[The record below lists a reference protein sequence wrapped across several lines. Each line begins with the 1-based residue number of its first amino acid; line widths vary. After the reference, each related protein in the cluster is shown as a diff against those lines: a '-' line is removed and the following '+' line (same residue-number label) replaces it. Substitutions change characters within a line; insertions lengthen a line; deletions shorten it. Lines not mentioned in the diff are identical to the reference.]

1 MSGKLFT
8 WVVVAVAV
16 VVFVGVIGSQVLGG
30 GAVLPADAGVGPVT
44 LRDVLFYGFAALTV
58 AGAAAVA
65 LSRNIL
71 YSAIGLLGA
80 LMGAGALYVFVS
92 ADFLAVTQLLVY
104 IGGVLVLILFA
115 VMLTNRITE
124 VNISNSSLGLG
135 GGIALLIAAVP
146 VLVFVAVATPW
157 AARVP
162 PELAPTTRDI
172 GNAFL
177 TRWLLPFELASLVL
191 LATLIGAV
199 VIARKELKQ
208 DEPDPAAQ

>member
-30 GAVLPADAGVGPVT
+30 ASLPADAGVGPVT
-44 LRDVLFYGFAALTV
+44 LRDLLFYAFALMTV
-58 AGAAAVA
+58 GGAAGVA
-65 LSRNIL
+65 FSRNIL

-124 VNISNSSLGLG
+124 VNVSNSSLGLG
-135 GGIALLIAAVP
+135 GGIALLVAAVP

-157 AARVP
+157 AAHVSP
-162 PELAPTTRDI
+162 DLAPTTRDI

-208 DEPDPAAQ
+208 DEPDPVAR